1 MTSVSKSYDFVP
13 GQTIESS
20 QVDANFDDVVNYIN
34 GEVIVRDASKAFTAI
49 PSGPGT
55 DPTSPN
61 QFARKQYVDNAD
73 NLRVKIDG
81 STAFTGIPSG
91 PATNPST
98 ANQFTRKQYVDD
110 AVAAK
115 VSLPNPVAP
124 SLNITNPQIRVGNV
138 VGTTDGVGEIGF
150 PFASAFPTA
159 CIGVCITIG
168 DVNAGGMVVG
178 VKGLSAGGFTAAVWS
193 PTVVASI
200 GGGYGVVRQT
210 NSSVRLNYIAFGY

>member
-13 GQTIESS
+13 GQTIESA
-20 QVDANFDDVVNYIN
+20 QVDANFDVLVNYTN

-91 PATNPST
+91 PATNPTT

-110 AVAAK
+110 SAVTP
-115 VSLPNPVAP
+115 LTFRP
-124 SLNITNPQIRVGNV
+124 SMANTGQIIKARDAV
-138 VGTTDGVGEIGF
+138 VVTDAFGQATV
-150 PFASAFPTA
+150 PFVDGSFPTE
-159 CIGVCITIG
+159 CT
-168 DVNAGGMVVG
+168 
-178 VKGLSAGGFTAAVWS
+178 
-193 PTVVASI
+193 TVVVSSGDA
-200 GGGYGVVRQT
+200 GVATQFISVFGRT
-210 NSSVRLNYIAFGY
+210 TSGFSVRCFTSDVVNPFGTGYTVNRAVSQSVRVSYIAIGY